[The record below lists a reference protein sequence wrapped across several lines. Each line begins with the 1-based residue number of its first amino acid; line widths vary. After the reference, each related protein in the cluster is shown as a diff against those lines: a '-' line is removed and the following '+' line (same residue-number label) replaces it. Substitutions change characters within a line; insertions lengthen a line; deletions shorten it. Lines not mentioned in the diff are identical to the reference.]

1 LARQTF
7 VHCCFKHY
15 IVTTIFYN
23 LNGIVF
29 VLDHILI
36 VDESRL
42 VREALAKILLS
53 CGISKNAIA
62 CIENTEDAI
71 EYAQFSAI
79 SLLICADNL
88 TSKNSLNF
96 RDELAKASNIKQLP
110 LMVLSHQMDEKNS
123 AIKLNKAHNVK
134 CALTDSIS
142 LFPPFR
148 KQYVIQAL
156 FALTQNTIFTAQTH
170 QADDSSALSKPASN
184 TAPVLLEQKPTIL
197 VVDDESSNIDVAAGN
212 LRDLYRVMAAKSG
225 EHALKIVANDK
236 YNIRLILLDIMMPK
250 MDGYQVCKSLKGHEA
265 SASIP
270 VIFLS
275 AKALVEDIKY
285 GFDLGAVDY
294 ITKPLNG
301 DLLRARVATHIRLQQ
316 QKLDLSAQV
325 ATLKENAKLR
335 EDIEKITHHDLKA
348 PLNNILFE
356 TYRLADKKAAKSI
369 NRAVNNVVNMVNNSL
384 NVYKIE
390 QGIYTLMPQ
399 ATNLNLLIDDAIN
412 AISSISHDKKIHFA
426 LSGFDSEYAIMAE
439 PLLCLSIFNNLIK
452 NAVEASPVNH
462 TITIE
467 LTHDNNDICFKL
479 TNHGIITKHL
489 RSSLFEKYSSSNHST
504 GTGLGTYS
512 AKLMTEVQHGEI
524 SFNIINEQQTQ
535 FIVKLP
541 KA

>member
-1 LARQTF
+1 
-7 VHCCFKHY
+7 
-15 IVTTIFYN
+15 
-23 LNGIVF
+23 

-53 CGISKNAIA
+53 CGINKSAIA

-79 SLLICADNL
+79 SLLICSDNL

-110 LMVLSHQMDEKNS
+110 FMLLSHQIDEKNS

-134 CALTDSIS
+134 CVLTDSIS
-142 LFPPFR
+142 LFPPFK
-148 KQYVIQAL
+148 KQYVLEAL
-156 FALTQNTIFTAQTH
+156 FALTQNAIFTAQIH
-170 QADDSSALSKPASN
+170 QADDNDALLKPASN
-184 TAPVLLEQKPTIL
+184 TAPVLLAQKPTIL

-225 EHALKIVANDK
+225 EHALKIVANNK

-250 MDGYQVCKSLKGHEA
+250 MDGYQVCKSLKNHEA
-265 SASIP
+265 SANIP

-301 DLLRARVATHIRLQQ
+301 DLLRARVATHIHLQQ

-356 TYRLADKKAAKSI
+356 TYRLTDKKAARSI

-390 QGIYTLMPQ
+390 QGIYTLIPQ
-399 ATNLNLLIDDAIN
+399 VTNLNLLIDDAIN

-426 LSGFDSEYAIMAE
+426 LHGFDSEYAIMVE

-479 TNHGIITKHL
+479 TNHGIIAKHL

-512 AKLMTEVQHGEI
+512 AKLMTDVQHGEI
-524 SFNIINEQQTQ
+524 SFTIINEQQTQ

-541 KA
+541 AA

>member
-1 LARQTF
+1 M
-7 VHCCFKHY
+7 
-15 IVTTIFYN
+15 
-23 LNGIVF
+23 
-29 VLDHILI
+29 LDHILI

-53 CGISKNAIA
+53 CGVRKNAIA
-62 CIENTEDAI
+62 CIETAEDAI
-71 EYAQFSAI
+71 EYAQFSTI
-79 SLLICADNL
+79 SLLICSENL
-88 TSKNSLNF
+88 TSKNSFNF
-96 RDELAKASNIKQLP
+96 RDELVETSNIKQLP
-110 LMVLSHQMDEKNS
+110 LMVLSHQIDEENLEKNQHIKS
-123 AIKLNKAHNVK
+123 ALSN
-134 CALTDSIS
+134 SIC
-142 LFPPFR
+142 LFPPFK
-148 KQYVIQAL
+148 KQQVIEAL
-156 FALTQNTIFTAQTH
+156 FALTQDTIFTNQPH
-170 QADDSSALSKPASN
+170 PDSDTLSKPV
-184 TAPVLLEQKPTIL
+184 TDKKPVLLEQKPTIL

-225 EHALKIVANDK
+225 EHALKIVANNTH
-236 YNIRLILLDIMMPK
+236 NIRLILLDIMMPK
-250 MDGYQVCKSLKGHEA
+250 MDGYQVCRSLKDNEV

-399 ATNLNLLIDDAIN
+399 ATNLKLLINDAIN
-412 AISSISHDKKIHFA
+412 AVATISHDKKLHFA
-426 LSGFDSEYAIMAE
+426 LNGFDTEHAIMAE

-452 NAVEASPVNH
+452 NAVEASPANQ

-467 LTHDNNDICFKL
+467 LTHNNNDISFKL
-479 TNHGIITKHL
+479 TNLGIIAKHL
-489 RSSLFEKYSSSNHST
+489 RSTLFEKYSSSNHST

-512 AKLMTEVQHGEI
+512 AKLMTQVQHGEI
-524 SFNIINEQQTQ
+524 SFNIIDEQQTQ
-535 FIVKLP
+535 FIVTLP
-541 KA
+541 AA

>member
-1 LARQTF
+1 M
-7 VHCCFKHY
+7 
-15 IVTTIFYN
+15 
-23 LNGIVF
+23 
-29 VLDHILI
+29 LDHILI

-53 CGISKNAIA
+53 CGISKSAIA

-88 TSKNSLNF
+88 TRENSLNF
-96 RDELAKASNIKQLP
+96 RDELAQASNIKQLP
-110 LMVLSHQMDEKNS
+110 LIVLSHQIDEKNS
-123 AIKLNKAHNVK
+123 AINLDKAHNIK
-134 CALTDSIS
+134 CTLTNSIS

-156 FALTQNTIFTAQTH
+156 FALTQNAIFTAKTH
-170 QADDSSALSKPASN
+170 QEDDSDALSKPASN

-225 EHALKIVANDK
+225 EHALKIVANNK

-250 MDGYQVCKSLKGHEA
+250 MNGYQVCKSLKDNES

-316 QKLDLSAQV
+316 QKLELSAQV

-390 QGIYTLMPQ
+390 QGIYALMPQ
-399 ATNLNLLIDDAIN
+399 TTNLNLLIDDAIN

-426 LSGFDSEYAIMAE
+426 LSGFDNEYAIMAE

-452 NAVEASPVNH
+452 NAVEASPINH

-467 LTHDNNDICFKL
+467 LTQDNNDICFKL
-479 TNHGIITKHL
+479 TNQGIIAMHL
-489 RSSLFEKYSSSNHST
+489 RSSLFHKYTSSNHST

-512 AKLMTEVQHGEI
+512 AKLMTDVQHGEI
-524 SFNIINEQQTQ
+524 SFTIINEQQTQ

-541 KA
+541 EA